1 MANPIFNALNSRQ
14 QSNMMQNFQ
23 AFMQQMQ
30 GKDPNAII
38 SQMVSSGRVS
48 QAQLDQVQRQAQQ
61 MQSVFNGMKS
71 MFGF

>member
-1 MANPIFNALNSRQ
+1 MANPIFNALNARQ
-14 QSNMMQNFQ
+14 QPNMMQNFQ
-23 AFMQQMQ
+23 TFMQQMR

-61 MQSVFNGMKS
+61 MQGMFNGMKS

>member
-1 MANPIFNALNSRQ
+1 MANPIFNALNARQ
-14 QSNMMQNFQ
+14 QPNIMQNFQ
-23 AFMQQMQ
+23 SFMQQMR

-61 MQSVFNGMKS
+61 MQGMFNGMKS

>member
-14 QSNMMQNFQ
+14 HPNIMQNFQ
-23 AFMQQMQ
+23 SFMHQMR

-48 QAQLDQVQRQAQQ
+48 QTQLDQVQRQAQQ
-61 MQSVFNGMKS
+61 MQGMFNGMKS

>member
-1 MANPIFNALNSRQ
+1 MANPIFNALNARQ
-14 QSNMMQNFQ
+14 QPNMMQNFQ
-23 AFMQQMQ
+23 AFMQQMR
-30 GKDPNAII
+30 GKDPNTII

-61 MQSVFNGMKS
+61 MQGMFNGMKG

>member
-1 MANPIFNALNSRQ
+1 MANPIFNALNARQ
-14 QSNMMQNFQ
+14 QPNMMQNFQ
-23 AFMQQMQ
+23 SFMQQMR

-61 MQSVFNGMKS
+61 MQGMFNGMKG

>member
-1 MANPIFNALNSRQ
+1 MANPLFNALNTCQ
-14 QSNMMQNFQ
+14 QPNMMQNFQ
-23 AFMQQMQ
+23 SFMQQMR

-61 MQSVFNGMKS
+61 MQGMFSGMKG

>member
-1 MANPIFNALNSRQ
+1 MANPIFNALNTSQ
-14 QSNMMQNFQ
+14 QPNVMQNFQ
-23 AFMQQMQ
+23 SFMQQMR

-61 MQSVFNGMKS
+61 MQGIFNGMKS
-71 MFGF
+71 IFGF